1 MTKTQSDLAQGDWLV
16 HCLYGLGQI
25 VAVDSKEMFGDKKQ
39 YYVVKTEQI
48 TYWLPV
54 DEIDPER
61 IRPVATRKDFKEALE
76 ILAEEPQKL
85 DDNFRR
91 RLIYIKNLINDGSLQ
106 SKAILIRDITARD
119 IQKDLHINEKKILE
133 NLQRQFLNELKE
145 AEGIDESQ
153 AQQKIKEALKQS
165 SANLKPRKSIF

>member
-1 MTKTQSDLAQGDWLV
+1 MAKTQSELAQGDWLV

-25 VAVDSKEMFGDKKQ
+25 VAVDSKEMFGDTKQ

-61 IRPVATRKDFKEALE
+61 IRPVASKKAFKEALE
-76 ILAEEPQKL
+76 VLAQEPQKL

-91 RLIYIKNLINDGSLQ
+91 RLIHIKNLINDGSLQ
-106 SKAILIRDITARD
+106 SKAVLIRDITARD
-119 IQKDLHINEKKILE
+119 LQKDLHINEKKILE
-133 NLQRQFLNELKE
+133 NLQRQFMNELKE
-145 AEGIDESQ
+145 AEGIDERE
-153 AQQKIKEALKQS
+153 AQKRIKEALKES
-165 SANLKPRKSIF
+165 CANLKPKKPIF